1 MIQNVG
7 RTPRELFESEE
18 ATAMRPLPV
27 QRWDQVTCKELT
39 VGPDWRVLVRE
50 GILQRPAPPDRH
62 AGAGDGQLPHGAHL
76 SGVPGSHAHQRAKRP
91 WEVKRK
97 SEHAPPEL
105 EQYLSLTSEG
115 LVQWAQRLGPSV
127 ALVAEL
133 ILADRAVDGLRPV
146 RALIRL
152 ADTYTTAR
160 LEVACRRAVRFAT
173 PTYRSVK
180 DILAGGLDRLPEEL
194 PDEPTNKYGG
204 RVVARV
210 QLLDDAHV
218 SSRRGGAAKTRCSR
232 VCRATPPA
240 FFSDWLHAGRG
251 DGRLIPTR
259 RENAVTRSSH
269 ADSQD
274 CGNDVVT
281 AGGRAWTGRSA
292 AERVFPF
299 PVGKEQETTIKPG
312 AERLQPCA

>member
-1 MIQNVG
+1 M
-7 RTPRELFESEE
+7 
-18 ATAMRPLPV
+18 
-27 QRWDQVTCKELT
+27 
-39 VGPDWRVLVRE
+39 
-50 GILQRPAPPDRH
+50 
-62 AGAGDGQLPHGAHL
+62 GAA
-76 SGVPGSHAHQRAKRP
+76 SR
-91 WEVKRK
+91 
-97 SEHAPPEL
+97 
-105 EQYLSLTSEG
+105 
-115 LVQWAQRLGPSV
+115 GPSV

-146 RALIRL
+146 RVLIRL

-210 QLLDDAHV
+210 QLLDDSHV

-281 AGGRAWTGRSA
+281 AGWSGPVDQRLRGCSRFLSARNKKRRSSRGRRGSSRARDITRVPGPRRPESARRRATPVPRWRGGSGGRD
-292 AERVFPF
+292 R
-299 PVGKEQETTIKPG
+299 
-312 AERLQPCA
+312 